1 MPGCALGCTRGFTGG
16 HLVPPGLYQPGY
28 EWLRRDRGAP
38 VGTRVAC
45 HLLPLPTAHSPAREN
60 AVPGRAL
67 GCTRGFTGGHLVPP
81 GLYQPGYEWPRRD
94 RGARL
99 SHGLRVTCSPCPLP
113 THVPGKMPC
122 RVAPWVVPG
131 APPGATWSPLGC
143 TSRDTSGS
151 GEIEELRL
159 GHGLRH
165 TWSPLPAARLRLIIG
180 RLTGIASK
188 PCLMERRADQSGGAV
203 TPAVSPGLCLKGL
216 LRAGNALTMGTAGVE
231 RRELHRQSWI
241 ILCTVHGHARRWYR
255 AVLWRDRAVPG
266 DGRPAHTAVG
276 PVPWEGGRG

>member
-1 MPGCALGCTRGFTGG
+1 MWFAGSPWGP
-16 HLVPPGLYQPGY
+16 VPLCFKG
-28 EWLRRDRGAP
+28 
-38 VGTRVAC
+38 
-45 HLLPLPTAHSPAREN
+45 
-60 AVPGRAL
+60 
-67 GCTRGFTGGHLVPP
+67 
-81 GLYQPGYEWPRRD
+81 
-94 RGARL
+94 
-99 SHGLRVTCSPCPLP
+99 
-113 THVPGKMPC
+113 PC
-122 RVAPWVVPG
+122 RGGWVPACQRPHTCGHPDSGAASVWSQVFSFLSMRISSSVVAPWVVPG
-131 APPGATWSPLGC
+131 ASPGATWSPLGC

-165 TWSPLPAARLRLIIG
+165 TWSPLPAARLRLILG

-241 ILCTVHGHARRWYR
+241 VLCTVHGHARRW
-255 AVLWRDRAVPG
+255 
-266 DGRPAHTAVG
+266 
-276 PVPWEGGRG
+276 